1 MAWPQNSVNA
11 WMMGGV
17 NNPIDS
23 RVYRCVDML
32 SMGFPETARV
42 SPQQKWAP
50 NQNGYILQDQT
61 WLPSTVAAAR
71 AGNSKIK
78 LFVLLNYGLPNML
91 SQVFGGAT
99 DPNTMQAAAQSFA
112 QNLASYLNHY
122 DLDGFDIDWEPDTSD
137 TTDQRQFVILFNAI
151 GAAFNSGGKKLYLAF
166 SPAPTTALAPKNI
179 GGVTY
184 SPAQTI
190 NNSFAIVTLQNYYA
204 SDYPGYPSEFTN
216 LGISPALIAFGAKFE
231 SNNACDP
238 TPYQGAADAFSKF
251 SAGITKSNP
260 YLGITQWRLNSG
272 NYQWEQA
279 QQMML
284 YRLMNPSSSFNDT
297 DIVAVAGNPPI
308 TAITIRSGEVLD
320 AIQATNTGSFTMDLG
335 PGCGQPQETVPL
347 LYVLP
352 HGGTGGQP
360 SSLTFATADPVTSIS
375 GYTGIWFLNACV
387 LQITITTKSG
397 IRRTFPSTISPNASQ
412 PVPFS
417 IVAPSGKS
425 IVAFSGTTLVVQT
438 AGGGTTTIIG
448 SLSASYA

>member
-1 MAWPQNSVNA
+1 MAWPQNSLNA

-23 RVYRCVDML
+23 RVYRSVDML
-32 SMGFPETARV
+32 SIGFPETAKV
-42 SPQQKWAP
+42 SPQQTWAP

-71 AGNSKIK
+71 AGNPNIK

-91 SQVFGGAT
+91 SQVFGSAT
-99 DPNTMQAAAQSFA
+99 DPKTMKTAAQSFA
-112 QNLASYLNHY
+112 ENLVSYLNHY
-122 DLDGFDIDWEPDTSD
+122 KLDGFDIDWETYTSD
-137 TTDQRQFVILFNAI
+137 TTDQRQFVILFDAI
-151 GAAFNSGGKKLYLAF
+151 GAAFGSGSKRLYLAF
-166 SPAPTTALAPKNI
+166 SPAPPTALAPDNI

-190 NNSFAIVTLQNYYA
+190 KNYFDIVTLQNYYMGDD
-204 SDYPGYPSEFTN
+204 SNYPAEFTS

-231 SNNACDP
+231 SNGECDP
-238 TPYQGAADAFSKF
+238 TPFQGAADAFTNF
-251 SAGITKSNP
+251 SAGITASNR

-308 TAITIRSGEVLD
+308 TAIAVRSGEVLD
-320 AIQATNTGSFTMDLG
+320 AIQATNTGSFTMQLG
-335 PGCGQPQETVPL
+335 PDCGKPQETVPL

-352 HGGTGGQP
+352 HGGQGGQP
-360 SSLTFATADPVTSIS
+360 SSLAFTPADPVTSIS
-375 GYTGIWFLNACV
+375 GYTGVWFLNACV

-397 IRRTFPSTISPNASQ
+397 ISGTFPSKISPNASQ
-412 PVPFS
+412 PVSFS

-425 IVAFSGTTLVVQT
+425 IVAFSGTALVVQT

-448 SLSASYA
+448 SLGASYA